1 MAPVQLP
8 GHNVPLLT
16 GPMVLGYMWSYCLYG
31 VLVVQVYMYTE
42 TFPKDRLG
50 LKIFGEHIGYLADD
64 SNLTTLSNK
73 SGVMNI
79 GAWNQYGPGWGD
91 VETLLFLDWSWKP
104 LAELNAI
111 LAGMAQIFYVWRIY
125 RLTQSIWLPLLIQA
139 VSIMQISFA
148 FYFSI
153 AVFVRGSA
161 IDKLFELSPEISV
174 WLSGSAAC
182 DVLITISLVWILS
195 RRRNSSNFAKTT
207 SLISKLIRFTVETGA
222 VTTAGALLELVLW
235 LSCNQYNFHFIM
247 FLVLGKLYSNVLMAT
262 LNSRAP
268 MFREQQSANATLNLA
283 PSAFWADAN
292 ANDGL
297 RKNHESASRGLQ
309 ISHGSR
315 SQLHSYELD
324 LDYLSNAANDGFL
337 VIIDTFLENS
347 ISLLIFPGFA
357 TKDVLAVDLPD
368 LTFSNVERM
377 HGGLKSLIRNDMGL
391 RVEST
396 RYLPVHRFVNQDAGL
411 RDILS
416 DLWYKAVLPIIC
428 EAMEYRP
435 SLVNS
440 DEGAKRAHVRWCT
453 TGYLFYLPLHAAG
466 DYSIPGKGH
475 RVFDFLVSSYIPT
488 LAIIPPAARQ
498 ATTTDSTRKDGK
510 SPASKVAPRCR
521 SLSANHSGQRA
532 AGFSIRTAPSSIP
545 YFRSF
550 PTQKHR
556 LAGPLSGAPTA
567 R

>member
-31 VLVVQVYMYTE
+31 VLVVQVY
-42 TFPKDRLG
+42 RLG
-50 LKIFGEHIGYLADD
+50 LKIFVWSMFLIETIF
-64 SNLTTLSNK
+64 TIF
-73 SGVMNI
+73 MNI

-91 VETLLFLDWSWKP
+91 VETLIFLDWSWKP

-111 LAGMAQIFYVWRIY
+111 LAGMAQTFYVWRIY

-309 ISHGSR
+309 ISR
-315 SQLHSYELD
+315 
-324 LDYLSNAANDGFL
+324 
-337 VIIDTFLENS
+337 
-347 ISLLIFPGFA
+347 
-357 TKDVLAVDLPD
+357 
-368 LTFSNVERM
+368 
-377 HGGLKSLIRNDMGL
+377 
-391 RVEST
+391 
-396 RYLPVHRFVNQDAGL
+396 
-411 RDILS
+411 
-416 DLWYKAVLPIIC
+416 
-428 EAMEYRP
+428 
-435 SLVNS
+435 
-440 DEGAKRAHVRWCT
+440 
-453 TGYLFYLPLHAAG
+453 
-466 DYSIPGKGH
+466 
-475 RVFDFLVSSYIPT
+475 
-488 LAIIPPAARQ
+488 
-498 ATTTDSTRKDGK
+498 TTDVVTDRDPNFILMSDFTDTVEERSEDKHESD
-510 SPASKVAPRCR
+510 PPHASESK
-521 SLSANHSGQRA
+521 
-532 AGFSIRTAPSSIP
+532 RTVV
-545 YFRSF
+545 
-550 PTQKHR
+550 
-556 LAGPLSGAPTA
+556 
-567 R
+567 